1 MTLGTKR
8 LCGFCTR
15 EPVRGVRYNPR
26 PRDTAADLRRD
37 SISYQMAI
45 SMYYL
50 LGLGKDK
57 PPSQWRTVVEPGPMV

>member
-1 MTLGTKR
+1 MCAITRDLGIRR
-8 LCGFCTR
+8 LMFVG
-15 EPVRGVRYNPR
+15 
-26 PRDTAADLRRD
+26 D

>member
-1 MTLGTKR
+1 MFVG
-8 LCGFCTR
+8 
-15 EPVRGVRYNPR
+15 
-26 PRDTAADLRRD
+26 D